1 MLYREELATRGNAV
15 FSRMAAR
22 APKLS
27 YQTQMPGA
35 RKGIPTITDHRPA
48 RDEGMCFPFD
58 PAAGEGAQS
67 SDMFTVQP
75 AGSRREK
82 SRPSRAKNGG

>member
-1 MLYREELATRGNAV
+1 MLYREELATRGAAA
-15 FSRMAAR
+15 FSRMAAH
-22 APKLS
+22 APRLS

-35 RKGIPTITDHRPA
+35 RKGIPAATDHRPA
-48 RDEGMCFPFD
+48 RDEGTCFPFD
-58 PAAGEGAQS
+58 PAASEGAQS

-82 SRPSRAKNGG
+82 SRLSRTKNEA